1 MAADL
6 FSSDI
11 ALQNSELSTLAD
23 LQSNIQN
30 NIQQNASSEDE
41 AALQQAAEKFEA
53 IFVRMM
59 LKSMRQASDV
69 LADENSPMNSEY
81 MKFYRDMHDQ
91 QIANDLASSRGM
103 GLADLIVQQLGP
115 PKDGYI
121 PASILRSDGNLPFV
135 ENAPV
140 SKQADFADEQA
151 FVDALNPIVEPIA
164 NELGLHPD
172 ALIAQAALETGWGQ
186 YMVHDPLG
194 KSSNNLFGIKADDNW
209 QGQKTRV
216 PTIEFD
222 GARAKKQVANFKVYD
237 SLQASVQDYAAFLS
251 QARYQQARAV
261 SDKPEAFFSELQ
273 KAGYATDPAYA
284 EKVVNIMKRLGE

>member
-1 MAADL
+1 MSADL
-6 FSSDI
+6 FSPDV
-11 ALQNSELSTLAD
+11 ALQNNDLNTLAS
-23 LQSNIQN
+23 LQTKIQDN
-30 NIQQNASSEDE
+30 TQHNTSSEDE

-69 LADENSPMNSEY
+69 LADKNSPMNSEY

-103 GLADLIVQQLGP
+103 GLAELIVQQLGP

-140 SKQADFADEQA
+140 NKQADFADEHA
-151 FVDALNPIVEPIA
+151 FVDALSPIVEPIA
-164 NELGLHPD
+164 KELGIHPD

-194 KSSNNLFGIKADDNW
+194 KSSHNLFGIKADDSW
-209 QGQKTRV
+209 QGQKARV

-237 SLQASVQDYAAFLS
+237 SLQESVQDYANFLNQS
-251 QARYQQARAV
+251 RYQQAREV
-261 SDKPEAFFSELQ
+261 TDQPEVFFSELQ

-284 EKVVNIMKRLGE
+284 EKVMNIMNRLSE